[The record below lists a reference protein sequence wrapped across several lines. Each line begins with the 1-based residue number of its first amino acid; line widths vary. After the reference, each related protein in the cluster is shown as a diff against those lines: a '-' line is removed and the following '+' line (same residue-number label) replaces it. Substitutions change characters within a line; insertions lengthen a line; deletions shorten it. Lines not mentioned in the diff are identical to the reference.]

1 MWLEWW
7 TEVLRGKR
15 GEVDVK
21 RDMKAMGIKEEM
33 AQDRCAWR
41 NITGGPTRASAD
53 AWNTVCV
60 LGSRT
65 LNEYDDDDDDYVIT
79 GSYYNTRNCSDS
91 NVCLHNLTYR
101 DKNET
106 ILFEKWIFHFELCCL
121 FSAYDIRTV
130 IHETIFLMDYASR
143 QSAAIWFILKCKITL
158 IVIIE

>member
-15 GEVDVK
+15 GEVCVK

-65 LNEYDDDDDDYVIT
+65 LNEYDDDDDE
-79 GSYYNTRNCSDS
+79 
-91 NVCLHNLTYR
+91 LHL
-101 DKNET
+101 
-106 ILFEKWIFHFELCCL
+106 
-121 FSAYDIRTV
+121 YDW
-130 IHETIFLMDYASR
+130 S
-143 QSAAIWFILKCKITL
+143 C
-158 IVIIE
+158 